1 MIRGWI
7 AEAGQ
12 MDLSKILAGFSFRK
26 RVSTKSLVVFTR
38 QLSTLIAAGLPLVKA
53 LNTLHGQLE
62 SGGLKDIIHNI
73 ATEVESGT
81 KFSEALSR
89 FPKVFPDF
97 YVNMIKAGELG
108 GMLEG
113 ILKRLSEFLDK
124 SQKLREKVKSA
135 LMYPA
140 FVMIVAVLILVM
152 LMIFVI
158 PTFTNMFSELGEAL
172 PLPTKILIAT
182 SDIVRN
188 AWYLLPLVPIVF
200 IALYKL
206 LIKNAN
212 RRSVVDKIKLRIPVV
227 GHLIQQISVARFSRT
242 LGTLLTSGVPI
253 LSALET
259 VKDTMGNEF
268 IGRAVLQVRDS
279 IKEGESVSGPME
291 ASKAF
296 PPLVVKMINIGEE
309 TGQLDKMLIQIADNF
324 EEEVDVAITGLTSL
338 LEPLLIV
345 FMGLVVGFIV
355 VSMFMPLFSLA
366 QLIE

>member
-1 MIRGWI
+1 MEFR
-7 AEAGQ
+7 
-12 MDLSKILAGFSFRK
+12 KYLAVLNFRK

-53 LNTLHGQLE
+53 LRTLYDQLE
-62 SGGLKDIIHNI
+62 PGTLKDIIKNI
-73 ATEVESGT
+73 AGEVESGT
-81 KFSEALSR
+81 NFSEALSR
-89 FPKVFPDF
+89 FPRVFPEF
-97 YVNMIKAGELG
+97 YANMIKAGELG

-124 SQKLREKVKSA
+124 NQRLKEKIKSA

-140 FVMIVAVLILVM
+140 FVMLVAVLILIM

-158 PTFTNMFSELGEAL
+158 PTFTNMFAELGGAL
-172 PLPTKILIAT
+172 PLPTKVLITT
-182 SDIVRN
+182 SEIIRRAWFLIPVIPVIIVVSYRS
-188 AWYLLPLVPIVF
+188 LV
-200 IALYKL
+200 
-206 LIKNAN
+206 KNIN
-212 RRSVVDKIKLRIPVV
+212 RRFVVDKIKLRIPVV
-227 GHLIQQISVARFSRT
+227 GVLIQQVCVARFSRT

-253 LSALET
+253 LDALQT
-259 VKDTMGNEF
+259 VKDTVGNEF
-268 IGRAVLQVRDS
+268 IARSVLQVRDS

-355 VSMFMPLFSLA
+355 ISMFMPLFSLA
-366 QLIE
+366 KLIG

>member
-1 MIRGWI
+1 
-7 AEAGQ
+7 
-12 MDLSKILAGFSFRK
+12 MDLLKNFSSFSLKK

-53 LNTLHGQLE
+53 LRTLYDQLE
-62 SGGLKDIIHNI
+62 SGALKDIIKSL
-73 ATEVESGT
+73 AGEVESGT

-89 FPKVFPDF
+89 FPKVFPGF
-97 YVNMIKAGELG
+97 YINMIKAGELG

-124 SQKLREKVKSA
+124 SQKLKDKIKSA

-140 FVMIVAVLILVM
+140 FVMLVAVSILIM

-158 PTFTNMFSELGEAL
+158 PTFTNMFSELGGAL

-182 SDIVRN
+182 SDIIRN
-188 AWYLLPLVPIVF
+188 FWYLIPLIPVLI

-206 LIKNAN
+206 FVRDIN
-212 RRSVVDKIKLRIPVV
+212 RRIFLDKLKLHIPVV
-227 GHLIQQISVARFSRT
+227 GNLIQQLSVARFSRT
-242 LGTLLTSGVPI
+242 LGTLLSSGVPI
-253 LSALET
+253 LNALDT
-259 VKDTMGNEF
+259 VRDIVGNEF
-268 IGRAVLQVRDS
+268 IGRAVVHVRDS
-279 IKEGESVSGPME
+279 IKEGEGVAKPME

-296 PPLVVKMINIGEE
+296 PMLVVKMVNIGEE

-324 EEEVDVAITGLTSL
+324 EEEVDVAVSGLTSL
-338 LEPLLIV
+338 LEPILIV

-355 VSMFMPLFSLA
+355 ISMFMPLFSLA
-366 QLIE
+366 RLIE

>member
-1 MIRGWI
+1 MEFR
-7 AEAGQ
+7 
-12 MDLSKILAGFSFRK
+12 KYLAVLNFRK

-53 LNTLHGQLE
+53 LRTLYDQLE
-62 SGGLKDIIHNI
+62 PGTLKDIIKNI
-73 ATEVESGT
+73 AGEVESGT
-81 KFSEALSR
+81 NFSEALSR
-89 FPKVFPDF
+89 FPRVFPEF
-97 YVNMIKAGELG
+97 YANMIKAGELG

-124 SQKLREKVKSA
+124 NQRLKEKIKSA

-140 FVMIVAVLILVM
+140 FVMLVAVLILIM

-158 PTFTNMFSELGEAL
+158 PTFTNMFAELGGAL
-172 PLPTKILIAT
+172 PLPTKVLITT
-182 SDIVRN
+182 SEIIRRAWFLIPVIPVIIVVSYRS
-188 AWYLLPLVPIVF
+188 LV
-200 IALYKL
+200 
-206 LIKNAN
+206 KNIN
-212 RRSVVDKIKLRIPVV
+212 RRFVVDKIKLRIPVV
-227 GHLIQQISVARFSRT
+227 GVLIQQVCVARFSRT

-253 LSALET
+253 LDALQT
-259 VKDTMGNEF
+259 VKDTVGNEF
-268 IGRAVLQVRDS
+268 IARSVLQVRDS

-338 LEPLLIV
+338 LEPILIV

-355 VSMFMPLFSLA
+355 ISMFMPLFSLA
-366 QLIE
+366 KLIG

>member
-1 MIRGWI
+1 MEFR
-7 AEAGQ
+7 
-12 MDLSKILAGFSFRK
+12 KYLAVLNFRK

-53 LNTLHGQLE
+53 LRTLYDQLE
-62 SGGLKDIIHNI
+62 PGTLKDIIKNI
-73 ATEVESGT
+73 AGEVESGT
-81 KFSEALSR
+81 NFSEALSR
-89 FPKVFPDF
+89 FPRVFPEF
-97 YVNMIKAGELG
+97 YANMIKAGELG

-124 SQKLREKVKSA
+124 NQRLKEKIKSA

-140 FVMIVAVLILVM
+140 FVMLVAVLILIM

-158 PTFTNMFSELGEAL
+158 PTFTNMFAELGGAL
-172 PLPTKILIAT
+172 PLPTKVLITT
-182 SDIVRN
+182 SEIIRRAWFLIPVIPVIIVVSYRS
-188 AWYLLPLVPIVF
+188 LV
-200 IALYKL
+200 
-206 LIKNAN
+206 KNIN
-212 RRSVVDKIKLRIPVV
+212 RRFVVDKIKLRIPVV
-227 GHLIQQISVARFSRT
+227 GVLIQQVCVARFSRT

-253 LSALET
+253 LDALQT
-259 VKDTMGNEF
+259 VKDTIGNEF
-268 IGRAVLQVRDS
+268 IARSVLQVRDS

-355 VSMFMPLFSLA
+355 ISMFMPLFSLA
-366 QLIE
+366 KLIG

>member
-1 MIRGWI
+1 MEFR
-7 AEAGQ
+7 
-12 MDLSKILAGFSFRK
+12 KYLAVIKFRK

-53 LNTLHGQLE
+53 LRTLHDQLE
-62 SGGLKDIIHNI
+62 PGPLKDIIKNI
-73 ATEVESGT
+73 AGEVESGT
-81 KFSEALSR
+81 NFSEALSH
-89 FPKVFPDF
+89 FPRVFPEF
-97 YVNMIKAGELG
+97 YANMIKAGELG

-124 SQKLREKVKSA
+124 NQRLKEKIKSA

-140 FVMIVAVLILVM
+140 FVMLVAVLILIM

-158 PTFTNMFSELGEAL
+158 PTFTNMFAELGGAL
-172 PLPTKILIAT
+172 PLPTKVLIAT
-182 SDIVRN
+182 SEIIRK
-188 AWYLLPLVPIVF
+188 AWYLIPLIPVIIVVS
-200 IALYKL
+200 YRY
-206 LIKNAN
+206 LIRDIN
-212 RRSVVDKIKLRIPVV
+212 RRLVVDKIKLHIPVV
-227 GHLIQQISVARFSRT
+227 GVLIHQVCVARFSRT

-253 LSALET
+253 LDALQT
-259 VKDTMGNEF
+259 VRDTVGNEF
-268 IGRAVLQVRDS
+268 IARSVLQVRDS
-279 IKEGESVSGPME
+279 IKEGETVSGPME

-338 LEPLLIV
+338 LEPILIV

-355 VSMFMPLFSLA
+355 ISMFMPLFSLA
-366 QLIE
+366 KLIG